1 MSRIRLKIRGIY
13 STALTGLFLEHGG
26 EIVDPSPVI
35 QSRFGISPSRE
46 REEVTLW
53 DRGDKQG
60 VVLEGNKDA
69 VERLFLVLKESFP
82 EAIFHLSS
90 REETLKSLAEL
101 RKLSWGELQQLGR
114 GKGEVEFPFNV
125 KLALDALRSRFAPT
139 LPYHHLLKA
148 IDSARVDQ
156 AEKELSLSP
165 QSAAELSRCLRQE
178 LIYAHYT
185 PGRNLA
191 VEHSKIEG
199 SILGLRGKI
208 KEFSPEG
215 SLVLLR
221 RFRGGSTYDGLGV
234 PKEEGDWGTVEL
246 DEGSWIC
253 RRCYFSA
260 SGELKGEIYNINTPV
275 EFYPDRVRYVDLEVD
290 VVKLPG
296 SPARLI
302 DQDKLEQQVKQGLV
316 TRELAQQ
323 ALSRAEELLRKL
335 NHPQQSVF
343 CS

>member
-1 MSRIRLKIRGIY
+1 
-13 STALTGLFLEHGG
+13 
-26 EIVDPSPVI
+26 
-35 QSRFGISPSRE
+35 
-46 REEVTLW
+46 
-53 DRGDKQG
+53 
-60 VVLEGNKDA
+60 
-69 VERLFLVLKESFP
+69 
-82 EAIFHLSS
+82 
-90 REETLKSLAEL
+90 
-101 RKLSWGELQQLGR
+101 
-114 GKGEVEFPFNV
+114 
-125 KLALDALRSRFAPT
+125 
-139 LPYHHLLKA
+139 
-148 IDSARVDQ
+148 
-156 AEKELSLSP
+156 
-165 QSAAELSRCLRQE
+165 
-178 LIYAHYT
+178 
-185 PGRNLA
+185 
-191 VEHSKIEG
+191 
-199 SILGLRGKI
+199 
-208 KEFSPEG
+208 
-215 SLVLLR
+215 
-221 RFRGGSTYDGLGV
+221 
-234 PKEEGDWGTVEL
+234 VEL